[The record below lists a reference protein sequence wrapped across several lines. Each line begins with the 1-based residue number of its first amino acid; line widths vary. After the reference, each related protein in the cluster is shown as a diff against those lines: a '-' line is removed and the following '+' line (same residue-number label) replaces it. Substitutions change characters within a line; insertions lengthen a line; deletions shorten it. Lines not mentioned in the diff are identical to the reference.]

1 MTVILKLISA
11 ALYVMLFQNLIFN
24 GGYGISEAIRMSAK
38 PRQLLPMTMFITFFS
53 TVVSA
58 LCALLDGI
66 PEIHGLNDVL
76 HAVLFTAVLLGCYF
90 ITVCAVLIS
99 GKASPRT
106 VRRIGIAALN
116 TLVLGVPL
124 INYRSAFTVYEAV
137 GAGIGAGAAYIIAVL
152 LINSGLKV
160 LDMNKTLPKCFKG
173 TPALFIYT
181 ALLSMAFT
189 GISGTSVLI

>member
-58 LCALLDGI
+58 LCALLDDI

-90 ITVCAVLIS
+90 ITVFAVLIT

>member
-76 HAVLFTAVLLGCYF
+76 HAVLFTAVLLVCYF
-90 ITVCAVLIS
+90 ITVFAVLIS

-152 LINSGLKV
+152 LI
-160 LDMNKTLPKCFKG
+160 
-173 TPALFIYT
+173 IYT
-181 ALLSMAFT
+181 
-189 GISGTSVLI
+189 